1 MFIRCLMLVMVCGL
15 LLPIAGHCAE
25 PDLQARARGL
35 LEELIGINTTHEF
48 GSSTAAALLA
58 SRFREAGF
66 PAEDVLQL
74 APPEHPSKGNLV
86 VRLPGRG
93 AGKPI
98 LYLCHLDV
106 VEARREDWSFDPF
119 RLTEQDGWLYGRG
132 SSDMKGP
139 DAAVAASLIEMKRRR
154 LVPARD
160 LIVAFTADEEAGGD
174 ASGIQWLLAAHR
186 DLIDAAYVVNPDG
199 GDAGMKNG
207 RRLYVAVQTSEKLY
221 LSFELTVTDKG
232 GHSSAPTPAN
242 PIYRLAAGLER
253 LSHLQFPVHLTR
265 TTREY
270 FARRASLESGQLQA
284 DMRAIGAGSA
294 DPGVM
299 ARLSA
304 EVETNIMLRTT
315 CTATQIAGGHA
326 ESALPQRAQVTVQC
340 RVLPGEST
348 ESVAAALRAA
358 LADPTIAI
366 DVLTAPDAAPESPPR
381 PDLLAEVEGV
391 TSGLWPGVI
400 VLPELSPGASDSTY
414 TRAAGIPSYGI
425 DGLFDDLDDGR
436 AHGRDERIGIVQF
449 HDEVEFTFRL
459 MRRLAR

>member
-1 MFIRCLMLVMVCGL
+1 
-15 LLPIAGHCAE
+15 
-25 PDLQARARGL
+25 
-35 LEELIGINTTHEF
+35 
-48 GSSTAAALLA
+48 
-58 SRFREAGF
+58 
-66 PAEDVLQL
+66 
-74 APPEHPSKGNLV
+74 
-86 VRLPGRG
+86 
-93 AGKPI
+93 
-98 LYLCHLDV
+98 
-106 VEARREDWSFDPF
+106 
-119 RLTEQDGWLYGRG
+119 
-132 SSDMKGP
+132 
-139 DAAVAASLIEMKRRR
+139 
-154 LVPARD
+154 
-160 LIVAFTADEEAGGD
+160 
-174 ASGIQWLLAAHR
+174 
-186 DLIDAAYVVNPDG
+186 
-199 GDAGMKNG
+199 MKNG

-391 TSGLWPGVI
+391 TSALWPGVI